1 MALSFSFTHDK
12 MQSLDAGHAKKH
24 NCRLTA
30 TPSQLPKESWFTSE
44 GRIEVMPWR
53 QKVLARAKALAK
65 RRDAVVAISF
75 VVQVGNQEDWRDQ
88 PTKDCPEGKPRPWDE
103 IRDSM
108 EDLTKAAKEW
118 AIKEFGEDN
127 IVGIDLHLD
136 ESSPHVHIVVTPVK
150 VCPVKSKGV
159 EISPTPVPQLL
170 AKEWMDGASRC
181 AALRKRA
188 WQVVNSYIPC
198 TYVPG
203 KAGGAPHDPDLAAGK
218 AGKLAKQKA
227 ALDAREAAIE
237 AEIRAKVDAAVAQ
250 REAALDER
258 EVAVYGRESTVAA
271 KERIIEDRQDAM
283 KIKVGEITAQL
294 VAREQAVAARE
305 DDTPAVI
312 KAKYAQYR
320 QIFAAMPEA
329 AVTALP
335 QAHRDIVRAVR
346 ETLSHGQGYNR

>member
-1 MALSFSFTHDK
+1 MTLSFSLTHQK

-30 TPSQLPKESWFTSE
+30 TPSQLRHEAWFTPE
-44 GRIEVMPWR
+44 GRQEIMPWR
-53 QKVLARAKALAK
+53 PEILARAKGLMK
-65 RRDAVVAISF
+65 RKDAVVAVSF
-75 VVQVGNQEDWRDQ
+75 VVQVGNQMDWRDL
-88 PTKDCPEGKPRPWDE
+88 PSEDFPEGKPRPWDE
-103 IRDSM
+103 IKDSV
-108 EDLTKAAKEW
+108 EALAKAAKEW

-136 ESSPHVHIVVTPVK
+136 ESSPHVHVVVTPVK